1 MKVLITGVSGYAGA
15 VLLPLLL
22 RDGEIES
29 VVGLDV
35 RSPEVSDGKFIFVE
49 ADVRDPEI
57 AEYFRGVDVV
67 VHLAFIVSEIKDKKK
82 IYDINVNGTKNVLEA
97 SAASGVKKLVVASS
111 LSAYGSHPDMPEVVT
126 EDTPLRGN
134 RKSYYSHSKLL
145 VERMLDEFERENEE
159 IIVTRLRP
167 SIFCGANAN
176 NFFRDVAK
184 YRLLIFPK
192 GNMDGLPVVHE
203 DDVAEAFYL
212 AIKKDAP
219 GAFNIA
225 AGDLKIKDM
234 CDVLKIPAVGIPVSI
249 LKPAA
254 DILFSIGVFPFSSHW
269 VELGRYPFRVSTEKA
284 ERELGWRATKTPM
297 EAFREM
303 VDEWKSK

>member
-1 MKVLITGVSGYAGA
+1 MKILITGVSGYAGT

-22 RDGEIES
+22 RDAEVES
-29 VVGLDV
+29 VAGLDV
-35 RSPEVSDGKFIFVE
+35 KDPGVEDGKFSFVE
-49 ADVRDPEI
+49 ADIRDKGI
-57 AEYFRGVDVV
+57 AEHFRGVDVV

-97 SAASGVKKLVVASS
+97 VSRGGVRKLVVASS
-111 LSAYGSHPDMPEVVT
+111 LSAYGSHPDMPDVVT

-145 VERMLDEFERENEE
+145 VERMLDGFEKENEGV
-159 IIVTRLRP
+159 IVTRLRP
-167 SIFCGANAN
+167 SIFCGPSAN
-176 NFFRDVAK
+176 NFFRDVVR

-192 GNMDGLPVVHE
+192 GNLDGLPVVHE

-212 AIKKDAP
+212 AVKKDAP

-225 AGDLKIKDM
+225 AGDLKIKHM
-234 CDVLKIPAVGIPVSI
+234 CSVLKIPAVGIPVFI

-254 DILFSIGVFPFSSHW
+254 DILFSVGVFPFSSHW
-269 VELGRYPFRVSTEKA
+269 VELGRYPFRVSCGKA
-284 ERELGWRATKTPM
+284 ERELGWRATKTPA

-303 VDEWKSK
+303 VDEWKGK

>member
-1 MKVLITGVSGYAGA
+1 MSGYAGT

-49 ADVRDPEI
+49 ADVREKDI
-57 AEYFRGVDVV
+57 SKHFGGVDVV

-97 SAASGVKKLVVASS
+97 VAESGVKKLVAASS

-145 VERMLDEFERENEE
+145 VERMLDEFERENEGV
-159 IIVTRLRP
+159 IVTRLRP
-167 SIFCGANAN
+167 SIFCGPKVN
-176 NFFRDVAK
+176 NFFGDVAR

-192 GNMDGLPVVHE
+192 GNLDGLPVVHE

-212 AIKKDAP
+212 AVKKDAP

-234 CDVLKIPAVGIPVSI
+234 CGVLKIPAVGIPVSI

-254 DILFSIGVFPFSSHW
+254 DILFGIGLFPFSSHW
-269 VELGRYPFRVSTEKA
+269 VELGRYPFRVSTGKA
-284 ERELGWRATKTPM
+284 ERELGWRATKTPI

-303 VDEWKSK
+303 VEEMKK